1 MRFLL
6 DCNVLS
12 ELRKRRRC
20 EARVR
25 QWFDAQSEE
34 DLVISV
40 ITLGEISARIA
51 QIAPRDPEQAQ
62 VLEEWLAQT
71 KVELS
76 DRILPVTADVA
87 ELWGCLSPRKPL
99 PATDGLLA
107 ATALEHDLICVT
119 RNVSDFERSGVRLLN
134 PWEY

>member
-34 DLVISV
+34 NLVISV
-40 ITLGEISARIA
+40 ITLGEISAGIA
-51 QIAPRDPEQAQ
+51 QIETRDPSQAQ
-62 VLEEWLAQT
+62 VLEGWLAQI
-71 KVELS
+71 KEDFS

-87 ELWGCLSPRKPL
+87 ERWGRLSPRKPL
-99 PATDGLLA
+99 PAPDGLLA
-107 ATALEHDLICVT
+107 ATALKYDLICVT

-134 PWEY
+134 PWE

>member
-20 EARVR
+20 EERVR
-25 QWFDAQSEE
+25 QWVDAQNEA

-40 ITLGEISARIA
+40 ITLGEISAGIA
-51 QIAPRDPEQAQ
+51 QIETRDPEQAQ
-62 VLEEWLAQT
+62 VLEDWLEQT
-71 KVELS
+71 KEEFS
-76 DRILPVTADVA
+76 NRILPVTDDIA
-87 ELWGCLSPRKPL
+87 ERWGRLSPRKPL
-99 PATDGLLA
+99 PAADGLLA

-134 PWEY
+134 PWE